1 MNPRFELD
9 QIRRY
14 IAYLQSNPGQL
25 RDTVESHFFPVLQR
39 IFFREGLEV
48 QRDQVVNERRFPFL
62 LKDLNLR
69 RPDVV
74 VDFSYQEK
82 TSEARSI
89 LPGFVHEWAADVRE
103 GRQARA
109 LLVLRNAPLIDAH
122 RRTLQ
127 HYAGA
132 VRFLDFDELQ
142 THATHA
148 FESYANRQQQRAA
161 VLVIDMLDKL
171 IDAIAVEQAALAD
184 VHWYDIERLFFRVLQ
199 GLGFHVHH
207 TPSSQ
212 DGGRDVL
219 ACDISVDDVHWYNIE
234 VKHWASQ
241 RPGAPHAQKTLETA
255 LREGRQGALLLS
267 TSGVTEGAV
276 RVRTEVHQDYL
287 RFGDGSKLIA
297 SCRHYV
303 QGRSGVW
310 SGHGTLR
317 SFLFS
322 GTT

>member
-48 QRDQVVNERRFPFL
+48 LRDQVVNERRFPFL
-62 LKDLNLR
+62 LKDLDLR

-74 VDFSYQEK
+74 VDFGYQA
-82 TSEARSI
+82 TTDQARSS
-89 LPGFVHEWAADVRE
+89 LPGFAHVWAIDVRE
-103 GRQARA
+103 GRQPRT
-109 LLVLRNAPLIDAH
+109 LLVLRNAPLIDAQ
-122 RRTLQ
+122 RRLLP
-127 HYAGA
+127 HYGGA
-132 VRFLDFDELQ
+132 VRFLDFEELQ
-142 THATHA
+142 THATNA

-171 IDAIAVEQAALAD
+171 IEAIAAEQAALTD

-207 TPSSQ
+207 TPSSK

-219 ACDISVDDVHWYNIE
+219 ACDIQIDDVHWYNIE
-234 VKHWASQ
+234 IKHWASQ

-255 LREGRQGALLLS
+255 LREGRRGALLLS
-267 TSGVTEGAV
+267 TSGVSESAV
-276 RVRTEVHQDYL
+276 RVRTEMHEDYL
-287 RFGDGSKLIA
+287 RFGDGGKLIA
-297 SCRHYV
+297 SCRHYM
-303 QGRSGVW
+303 QGRGNVW

>member
-48 QRDQVVNERRFPFL
+48 LRDQVVGERRFPFL
-62 LKDLNLR
+62 LKDLDLR

-74 VDFSYQEK
+74 VDFGYQAVGDQAQ
-82 TSEARSI
+82 SS
-89 LPGFVHEWAADVRE
+89 LPGFAHEWATAVRT
-103 GRQARA
+103 GRQSRA

-122 RRTLQ
+122 RSLLAQ
-127 HYAGA
+127 YVGA

-142 THATHA
+142 THADHA

-171 IDAIAVEQAALAD
+171 IEAIAAQQTVLAE
-184 VHWYDIERLFFRVLQ
+184 VHWYDVERLFFRVLQ

-207 TPSSQ
+207 TPSSR

-219 ACDISVDDVHWYNIE
+219 ACDIRVDDVHWYNIE
-234 VKHWASQ
+234 IKHWASG
-241 RPGAPHAQKTLETA
+241 RPGAQHAQKTLETA
-255 LREGRQGALLLS
+255 LREGRRGALLLS
-267 TSGVTEGAV
+267 TSGVADAAV
-276 RVRTEVHQDYL
+276 RVRTEVHQDFL
-287 RFGDGSKLIA
+287 RFGDGGKLVA
-297 SCRHYV
+297 SCKHYT

-310 SGHGTLR
+310 NSHGTLR

>member
-39 IFFREGLEV
+39 IFFREEMEV
-48 QRDQVVNERRFPFL
+48 QRDQLVNERRFPFL
-62 LKDLNLR
+62 LKDLDLR
-69 RPDVV
+69 RPDVA
-74 VDFSYQEK
+74 VDFGYQ
-82 TSEARSI
+82 TADLDARSS
-89 LPGFVHEWAADVRE
+89 LPGFAHEWAADVRAGKQE
-103 GRQARA
+103 RA

-122 RRTLQ
+122 QKLLHQ
-127 HYAGA
+127 YGNA
-132 VRFLDFDELQ
+132 VRFLDFDALQ
-142 THATHA
+142 SHATHA

-171 IDAIAVEQAALAD
+171 IGAIAAEQAKLAEL
-184 VHWYDIERLFFRVLQ
+184 HWYDVERLFYRVLQ
-199 GLGFHVHH
+199 GMGFHVHH

-219 ACDISVDDVHWYNIE
+219 ACDIQVDDVHWYNVEI
-234 VKHWASQ
+234 KHWATRKAGPAQ
-241 RPGAPHAQKTLETA
+241 AQKTLETA
-255 LREGRQGALLLS
+255 LCEGRRGALLLS
-267 TSGVTEGAV
+267 TSGVSEAAV

-287 RFGDGSKLIA
+287 RFGDGDKLVA
-297 SCRHYV
+297 SCKHYT

-310 SGHGTLR
+310 NNHGTLR

-322 GTT
+322 NTT